1 MPALPL
7 SWILSLA
14 MCAAAFV
21 VVALV
26 VVFGPGQ
33 SSRPAMITT
42 HAALD
47 RDVWNATFKP
57 VGASDLP
64 RHSAR

>member
-1 MPALPL
+1 MPALSL
-7 SWILSLA
+7 SSILSLA
-14 MCAAAFV
+14 TCAAAFV

-26 VVFGPGQ
+26 VLFGPGQ
-33 SSRPAMITT
+33 SIRPAMITT

-57 VGASDLP
+57 VDASDLP
-64 RHSAR
+64 RHPAR